1 MFDRLTLDALAEGLD
16 DMENK
21 MREEFEIVAK
31 QKSYDLRRVSY
42 APDDYSNNGV
52 QAMWVG
58 YQAGRNHPIEVNLE
72 EAAKNFCASCGVS
85 WSDISDEDKK
95 FYGYQAKT
103 ALNTFVPNCVVKE

>member
-1 MFDRLTLDALAEGLD
+1 MKKIQ
-16 DMENK
+16 NK

-58 YQAGRNHPIEVNLE
+58 YQAGRNHPIEVSLE
-72 EAAKNFCASCGVS
+72 EAAKVIYDSCT
-85 WSDISDEDKK
+85 EDKPAPLDGFMERPFK
-95 FYGYQAKT
+95 EGIRLEDIAK
-103 ALNTFVPNCVVKE
+103 AVLSLVPDCVVKE